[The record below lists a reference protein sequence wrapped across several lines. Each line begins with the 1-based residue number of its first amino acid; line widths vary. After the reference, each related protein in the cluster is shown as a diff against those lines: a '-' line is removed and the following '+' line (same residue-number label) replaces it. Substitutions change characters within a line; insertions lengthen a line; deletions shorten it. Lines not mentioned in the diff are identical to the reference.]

1 MPSSWT
7 SDGSIKV
14 TSDAESMSAYVV
26 VCLPFLPMTFRGITC
41 RNISGDWATDVLTDA
56 VGSDG
61 SLSEP
66 VGMAGVD
73 VPSVR
78 WDR

>member
-7 SDGSIKV
+7 SDGSIEV

-26 VCLPFLPMTFRGITC
+26 VCLLFLPMTFRGITC

-56 VGSDG
+56 VGTEG
-61 SLSEP
+61 SLRRRSE
-66 VGMAGVD
+66 ACHIL
-73 VPSVR
+73 VPYSD
-78 WDR
+78 W